1 VTSEDSTFSSSCR
14 HWNNDD
20 RYRSVGRERIENH
33 DGVLMR
39 INKGLSDLIFQFGK
53 GIKNISFFNLRRRVC
68 CRASQF
74 VASVKIMLHP
84 LFLQSIPMT

>member
-1 VTSEDSTFSSSCR
+1 VKIRLCCRLADIGTAKIVTRVLES
-14 HWNNDD
+14 
-20 RYRSVGRERIENH
+20 ERIENH